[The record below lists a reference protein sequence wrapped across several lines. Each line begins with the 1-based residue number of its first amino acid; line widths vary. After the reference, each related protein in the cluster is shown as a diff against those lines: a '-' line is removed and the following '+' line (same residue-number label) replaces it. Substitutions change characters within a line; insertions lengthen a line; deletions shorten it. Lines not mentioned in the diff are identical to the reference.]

1 MREVVRRGGA
11 WPPTSVSANL
21 VLEARAVN
29 KVNSFLYII
38 KGADCQ
44 FSLKLYLA
52 KGRANGWF
60 LVALLH
66 QPLRDSAHL
75 AR

>member
-29 KVNSFLYII
+29 KVNSFSYII
-38 KGADCQ
+38 KGAVRQ
-44 FSLKLYLA
+44 FYKSYT
-52 KGRANGWF
+52 W
-60 LVALLH
+60 
-66 QPLRDSAHL
+66 LRGVQRVVFGGAITPTL